1 MRVFE
6 LSKEIGISSKE
17 LIEVLKQMDIEVKSH
32 MSTLTEDDVQAVMKR
47 KDLPKAKT
55 PAKKGKSKKKAE
67 APPPEPPKK
76 RFVLRKKRVAPPVE
90 AVVFP
95 ESEVSAEDKPLEPTV
110 VPTAIAEGEK
120 AVVSAALESE
130 AIPATEKVEG
140 LSIPV
145 AEEAKLESALVP
157 TPDEMTPPV
166 VVSEQAVEEKAQKE
180 VSLPSPKQEA
190 VVAGENKKG
199 KPEPSTEKLKE
210 KPKRPK
216 RVKWNASGGNANTG
230 GQGDQR
236 KWQDF
241 KPIHRREDRKSSR
254 KGHGPAIDAAKPRR
268 KVIKIYEGLTVKEFS
283 ELIGQKVTSIVA
295 KLMELGKM
303 ATINQAID
311 LEEATLIAEAFE
323 VKTEVVA
330 EKTEEELL
338 MGAVLDD
345 PADLVGRPPV
355 ITIMGHVDHGK
366 TSLLDAIRETKVT
379 SGEAGGIT
387 QHIGAYM
394 VSAAG
399 KPVTFL
405 DTPGHAAFTA
415 MRARG
420 AQVTDIVVLVVAA
433 DDGVMPQTVEAVNHA
448 KSAEVPMIVA
458 VNKMDRP
465 DANPDRVKQALS
477 EYELIPEEWGGS
489 TIFVEVSAKEKTGL
503 DSLLEMILLQSEILE
518 LQANPKKSMR
528 GVIVEAKIERGRGP
542 VATVLV
548 QEGTLSVGSA
558 FVSGIHYGKVRALI
572 NDEGKKVKSAGP
584 STPVEVIGLD
594 GVPQAGDTFIVVADE
609 RIARDVASSRAQR
622 ERMSKLSKVNRITL
636 DDLFSELKDGAA
648 EVLKVIIKT
657 DVQGSAE
664 AIREALEGL
673 STDAVKLEVIHVG
686 VGGIT
691 ESDVMLAAAS
701 RAFVAGF
708 NVRPESKARDLADR
722 EKVELRLYSIIY
734 ELIDDVRAAMEGLLA
749 PTLKERILGRIEVRQ
764 IFSVPK
770 QGTIAGG
777 YVKEGVAARN
787 CAGVRVFRGGNV
799 IFDGKLASLR
809 RFKDDV
815 KEVQAGYEC
824 GVGVEGFNDIEVD
837 DIFELFVF
845 DEIATKLETK

>member
-17 LIEVLKQMDIEVKSH
+17 LIGVLRQMHIEVKSH

-47 KDLPKAKT
+47 KDLPKT
-55 PAKKGKSKKKAE
+55 QIPAKKGKIKKAVEE
-67 APPPEPPKK
+67 APAAPPKK
-76 RFVLRKKRVAPPVE
+76 RFVLRKKRVEPKEEAPPPVSETPEKKKEIVAEPLVAASEAATEVPSLNKTQPEAPIAEPPPVIEEKSSVE
-90 AVVFP
+90 APVPEVPVAPDIESPASSVV
-95 ESEVSAEDKPLEPTV
+95 EP
-110 VPTAIAEGEK
+110 
-120 AVVSAALESE
+120 E
-130 AIPATEKVEG
+130 AI
-140 LSIPV
+140 
-145 AEEAKLESALVP
+145 
-157 TPDEMTPPV
+157 
-166 VVSEQAVEEKAQKE
+166 KE
-180 VSLPSPKQEA
+180 VPVTPSKPEA
-190 VVAGENKKG
+190 DKKKG
-199 KPEPSTEKLKE
+199 KLQVSPEKAKE
-210 KPKRPK
+210 KPKRTK
-216 RVKWNASGGNANTG
+216 RMKWSASEGNANTG
-230 GQGDQR
+230 TQVDQR

-241 KPIHRREDRKSSR
+241 KPVHRREDRKAAR
-254 KGHGPAIDAAKPRR
+254 KGHGPAVDVAKPRK

-303 ATINQAID
+303 ATINQPID
-311 LEEATLIAEAFE
+311 LDEATIIAESFE

-338 MGAVLDD
+338 MAAEPDD
-345 PADLVGRPPV
+345 PSAMVSRPPV

-366 TSLLDAIRETKVT
+366 TSLLDAIRETKVRA
-379 SGEAGGIT
+379 GEAGGIT

-394 VSAAG
+394 VSTGG

-420 AQVTDIVVLVVAA
+420 AQATDIVVLVVAA

-448 KSAEVPMIVA
+448 KSAGVPIIVA

-503 DSLLEMILLQSEILE
+503 DNLLEMILLQSEMLE
-518 LQANPKKSMR
+518 LKANPKKSMR
-528 GVIVEAKIERGRGP
+528 GVIVEAKIEKGRGP

-548 QEGTLSVGSA
+548 QEGTLKVGSA
-558 FVSGIHYGKVRALI
+558 FVTGIYFGKVRALI

-594 GVPQAGDTFIVVADE
+594 GVPEAGDTFIAVADE
-609 RIARDVASSRAQR
+609 RVAKDVAASRAQR
-622 ERMSKLSKVNRITL
+622 QRTAKLAQVRRTTL
-636 DDLFSELKDGAA
+636 DDLYQELKDGAA
-648 EVLKVIIKT
+648 ETLKVIIKA

-673 STDAVKLEVIHVG
+673 GTDAVKLEVIHAG

-701 RAFVAGF
+701 NAFVAGF
-708 NVRPESKARDLADR
+708 NVRPESKARDLAER
-722 EKVELRLYSIIY
+722 EKVDLRQYSIIY
-734 ELIDDVRAAMEGLLA
+734 DLIDDVRSVMEGLLA
-749 PTLKERILGRIEVRQ
+749 PTLKERILGRVEVRQ
-764 IFSVPK
+764 IFNVPK

-787 CAGVRVFRGGNV
+787 CSGIRVLRGGECV
-799 IFDGKLASLR
+799 FEGKLASLR

-815 KEVQAGYEC
+815 KEVQTGYEC
-824 GVGVEGFNDIEVD
+824 GIGVEGYNDIEVD
-837 DIFELFVF
+837 DVFEFYTF
-845 DEIATKLETK
+845 DEIASKLESA